1 MNNSIYGKIHAIANA
16 LQVNINHPLPEL
28 LDDILEVV
36 KPLSEGEMVLA
47 DAYKADLLAVSLYYR
62 RRVRYIQKLADN
74 TKKDA
79 GHLLNQVWRNCDEIL
94 RDQERSV
101 RLYTTFAEETEGVAE
116 EV

>member
-1 MNNSIYGKIHAIANA
+1 MNDSIYGKIHAIADA
-16 LQVNINHPLPEL
+16 LQVNKNHPLPEL

-36 KPLSEGEMVLA
+36 KPLSDGEMVLA

-101 RLYTTFAEETEGVAE
+101 RLHTTFAEETEGMTE
-116 EV
+116 EP